1 MSTRLVL
8 SISFPNDRFFA
19 DVEPEAPTRVA
30 PLPTSLAVPD
40 LASGTLARSGM
51 RTTIRSYLIDAE
63 ESQQER
69 KAARAGM
76 NSN

>member
-8 SISFPNDRFFA
+8 SISFPIDRFFA
-19 DVEPEAPTRVA
+19 DDEPEAPASVA
-30 PLPTSLAVPD
+30 PRPPSLAVPG